1 MKKNKKFFL
10 RIIAVL
16 CVMMLFAGVLFLIH
30 HFEDQKYRNVA
41 LNDPYADDDGVS
53 RIFYKGAAYVPKEG
67 IEAVLL
73 IGIDDRGVQE
83 ITENNTNHSQADFLM
98 LILINHNEQTYE
110 SIHINRDTMTEIPV
124 IGVTGEY
131 AGTKTAQ
138 LALAHT
144 YGSGGKD
151 SCQYTVDAVSQMM
164 YGLAIDH
171 YAAVTMDSIGI
182 INDAIGGTEVLIE
195 DDMTSLDPDMKAGAT
210 LKLNAE
216 QAEYFVRNRQNLDD
230 STNISRMKRQ
240 RTFLSA
246 WQEKATNLIQTD
258 AEFALNLVLD
268 LSDYLTTDMTVNEL
282 SNFASQL
289 SEYRNNG
296 IEDIEGM
303 AVKGNTYMEFYI
315 DSDDL
320 KQKLISFCY
329 TEAEP

>member
-1 MKKNKKFFL
+1 
-10 RIIAVL
+10 
-16 CVMMLFAGVLFLIH
+16 
-30 HFEDQKYRNVA
+30 
-41 LNDPYADDDGVS
+41 
-53 RIFYKGAAYVPKEG
+53 
-67 IEAVLL
+67 
-73 IGIDDRGVQE
+73 
-83 ITENNTNHSQADFLM
+83 
-98 LILINHNEQTYE
+98 
-110 SIHINRDTMTEIPV
+110 
-124 IGVTGEY
+124 
-131 AGTKTAQ
+131 
-138 LALAHT
+138 
-144 YGSGGKD
+144 
-151 SCQYTVDAVSQMM
+151 MM
-164 YGLAIDH
+164 YGLSIDH

-195 DDMTSLDPDMKAGAT
+195 DDMTALDPDMKAGAT

-246 WQEKATNLIQTD
+246 WQEKAANLIQTD